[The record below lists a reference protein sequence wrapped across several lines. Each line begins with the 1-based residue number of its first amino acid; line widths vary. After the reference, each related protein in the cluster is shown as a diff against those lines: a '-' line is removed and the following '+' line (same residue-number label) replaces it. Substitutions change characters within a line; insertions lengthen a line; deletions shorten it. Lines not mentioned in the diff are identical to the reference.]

1 MSLFADVIVDISQE
15 SLDRPFQYRIPVDLA
30 GRVGP
35 GTAVRI
41 PFGRGDR
48 EITGYVIG
56 TGQTPKIA
64 PERIKEIA
72 GVLEGSVGVEA
83 RLIALAA
90 GFLRFHYDP
99 GFEDS
104 PSREKERKAK
114 GTDYF
119 EPGGSGGGG

>member
-72 GVLEGSVGVEA
+72 ASWKEVWELRPGS
-83 RLIALAA
+83 LPWP
-90 GFLRFHYDP
+90 P
-99 GFEDS
+99 GCGIFTV
-104 PSREKERKAK
+104 PL
-114 GTDYF
+114 
-119 EPGGSGGGG
+119 